1 MDSKTFKSLVENYI
15 CPILTGS
22 KSGEQIFASDKSD
35 TVTIQSGR
43 RAMHL
48 RPARSSAYKIEVTR
62 SQPFYSN
69 DKLIVTSILNEI
81 LSHHDKVDE
90 QYRERIINY
99 GVEVGICRHIAG
111 KHYQILFDILNSL
124 DKWAIRTYEG
134 KKVTFSLTI
143 DFAKD
148 DEPNNLYPCIN
159 KIMEED
165 FSALLSN
172 SVESSLYVSSKG
184 ALLGYKNL
192 TESTQNVSYAPQ
204 KFHSFACS
212 ATEEKLAITLT
223 TNGEILIFQHKTLIF
238 SKRRGIWNYFNHE
251 PVMKRI
257 AGNSK
262 YTEPAATKAIYE
274 TVLDVSFSRTGGC
287 IGFIRSTDVKKMIEK
302 HVIKDE
308 DIISKG
314 ISVKSQALKRLI
326 NGKKFQQLNRTLRKE
341 ILAIDGATI
350 VDFDGNVIAAGAI
363 IQIKAG
369 STGGGRLAATKTL
382 AEYGSAIK
390 ISADGMVRGYK
401 HAVNEA
407 VEMFFFG

>member
-1 MDSKTFKSLVENYI
+1 MDSGTFKKLVEEYI

-22 KSGEQIFASDKSD
+22 KSGKQITASEKSD
-35 TVTIQSGR
+35 IVTIQSGR
-43 RAMHL
+43 RTLHI
-48 RPARSSAYKIEVTR
+48 RPSKSSSYKIELTR
-62 SQPFYSN
+62 PQPFYSS
-69 DKLIVTSILNEI
+69 DKTIVTSILNEI
-81 LSHHDKVDE
+81 LSHYNKVDE
-90 QYRERIINY
+90 QYRQRIINY
-99 GVEVGICRHIAG
+99 GVEVGICRYIAG
-111 KHYQILFDILNSL
+111 PHYQILFDIINAL

-134 KKVTFSLTI
+134 RKVTFSITI
-143 DFAKD
+143 DFARVDVPDTKSPSII
-148 DEPNNLYPCIN
+148 E
-159 KIMEED
+159 IMEED

-172 SVESSLYVSSKG
+172 NVESSLYVSSKG

-192 TESTQNVSYAPQ
+192 TESTQNVSYSPER
-204 KFHSFACS
+204 FHAFASS
-212 ATEEKLAITLT
+212 ASEEKIAITLT

-257 AGNSK
+257 AGSSK
-262 YTEPAATKAIYE
+262 YTEPTATKAIYE
-274 TVLDVSFSRTGGC
+274 TILDVSFARTGGC
-287 IGFIRSTDVKKMIEK
+287 IGFIRSTDVKKMIERK
-302 HVIKDE
+302 VIKDE

-314 ISVKSQALKRLI
+314 KSIKSQTLKRLI

-350 VDFDGNVIAAGAI
+350 VDFDGNIIAAGAI

-382 AEYGSAIK
+382 AEYGTAIK

-401 HAVNEA
+401 QIDNEA
-407 VEMFFFG
+407 TETFFFG